1 MLYVIFLTFGHL
13 SHLSLIYHLAT
24 QTLLFWGFP
33 PFYCSGCSFIY
44 FIIVWAIIIGSLFS
58 CQKSGLV
65 TEASG
70 VLIIILSL
78 WSALLGWTQWIS
90 ACLADPIGCLSD
102 LSLMKP
108 MKVLRSGSYFLLAN
122 YWTGSWLESAGSSVS
137 FALTF
142 RGLQSFRC
150 SVFRKLFGVRPR
162 RLLFVEDLEQ
172 L

>member
-1 MLYVIFLTFGHL
+1 MLYFIFLTFGHL
-13 SHLSLIYHLAT
+13 SHLSLIYYLAT

-44 FIIVWAIIIGSLFS
+44 FIIVWVVIIGSLSS
-58 CQKSGLV
+58 CRKSGLV
-65 TEASG
+65 TEAVG

-102 LSLMKP
+102 LSLMNQ
-108 MKVLRSGSYFLLAN
+108 MKLLRSGSYFLLAN
-122 YWTGSWLESAGSSVS
+122 YWTGSWLEFAGSSIA

-142 RGLQSFRC
+142 RSLQPCRC
-150 SVFRKLFGVRPR
+150 SVLRKLLGVSP
-162 RLLFVEDLEQ
+162 
-172 L
+172 